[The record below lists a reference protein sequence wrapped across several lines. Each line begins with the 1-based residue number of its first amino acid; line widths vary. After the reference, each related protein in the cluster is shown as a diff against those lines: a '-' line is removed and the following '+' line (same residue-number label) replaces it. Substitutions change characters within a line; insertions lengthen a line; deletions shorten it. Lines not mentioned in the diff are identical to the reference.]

1 MDDRYVYLAD
11 PNYGNTKI
19 RISKFKEMFYQR
31 DDLKYPG
38 KILAIVPISKK
49 KMNKINTNF
58 MKIEKSSNFV
68 YEVIKNKL
76 LKIK

>member
-11 PNYGNTKI
+11 PSYGNTKI

-38 KILAIVPISKK
+38 KILAIVPISQ
-49 KMNKINTNF
+49 KMMSKINTNF
-58 MKIEKSSNFV
+58 MKIEKNSNFV
-68 YEVIKNKL
+68 YETIKNKL
-76 LKIK
+76 VKIK